1 MGHREGEAIMPHR
14 RKATKPTSVRLRA
27 HRIPPT
33 VLRDNGASGAATAA
47 LPVMDPSTSGVLPAV
62 EGLHRH
68 SPKKQSV
75 AIPSLPTSK
84 LAIAALV
91 AAAVL
96 VLFALGALNPFST
109 PQSGKAYSALS
120 IENPSPHA
128 ENSTPVALWKQGTAP
143 HLYSD
148 DKDWA
153 DIPFG
158 ASTIGLSG
166 SSATALAMVHVYETG
181 STDITPVEVAKW
193 ANENNA
199 ASTSLEAVDKVLTEG
214 AGALGLKAA
223 PLENSAI
230 AIRQAVASGRPVVAV
245 LNQGAVAPVAS
256 AVVITGVDQDSRLVV
271 NDPTSSENTARTWA
285 FDEVLD
291 NAHALYGYTVA

>member
-1 MGHREGEAIMPHR
+1 MPHR
-14 RKATKPTSVRLRA
+14 RKASKPTSVRMRA
-27 HRIPPT
+27 HRIPPN
-33 VLRDNGASGAATAA
+33 VLGDSSASATATAA

-62 EGLHRH
+62 PNLERYT
-68 SPKKQSV
+68 PKSSTAKSV
-75 AIPSLPTSK
+75 PLPALPTSRVA
-84 LAIAALV
+84 LAAII

-128 ENSTPVALWKQGTAP
+128 ESSTPAAIWKQGTTP

-148 DKDWA
+148 DPDWA

-166 SSATALAMVHVYETG
+166 SSATALAMVHVCETG
-181 STDITPVEVAKW
+181 ETEVTPVEIAKW

-199 ASTSLEAVDKVLTEG
+199 ASTSLEAIDEVLTNG
-214 AGALGLKAA
+214 AAAFGLKAS
-223 PLENSAI
+223 PLEATAI
-230 AIRQAVASGRPVVAV
+230 AIRQSVASGHPVAVV
-245 LNQGAVAPVAS
+245 LNQGSVSPVAS
-256 AVVITGVDQDSRLVV
+256 AVVVTGIDQDSRLVV
-271 NDPTSSENTARTWA
+271 NDPSSSENTARSWS

-291 NAHALYGYTVA
+291 NAHALYSYVRA